1 VGAVDPAI
9 LEWLRREMGDR
20 LMATV
25 RTLSSIPLP
34 PESFEARRNQYYS
47 TRILKEML
55 GNVPG
60 DALKLLGVTDKDLC
74 IPILTYVFGEAQV
87 GGTAAIVSLARLR
100 QEHYGLA
107 PDPPLLLERL
117 RKESLHELGHT
128 FGLFHCPSRECVM
141 YLSNTVVD
149 VDTRGRDFCA
159 GCRTVVA
166 SNTVT
171 ERRG

>member
-1 VGAVDPAI
+1 MEDCLV
-9 LEWLRREMGDR
+9 
-20 LMATV
+20 ATV
-25 RTLSSIPLP
+25 QTMPSIPVP

-47 TRILKEML
+47 TKILKEML
-55 GNVPG
+55 GEVPQ
-60 DALKLLGVTDKDLC
+60 DALKLLGVTDRDLC

-87 GGTAAIVSLARLR
+87 GGTAAVVSLARLR
-100 QEHYGLA
+100 QEYYGLT
-107 PDPPLLLERL
+107 PDRPLLLERL

-128 FGLFHCPSRECVM
+128 FGLIHCPSRDCVM

-149 VDTRGRDFCA
+149 VDTRGRDFCM

-166 SNTVT
+166 SKTAT

>member
-1 VGAVDPAI
+1 MDHGV
-9 LEWLRREMGDR
+9 LQWLRKEMGDC

-25 RTLSSIPLP
+25 RILPALPVP

-55 GNVPG
+55 GEVPQ

-87 GGTAAIVSLARLR
+87 GGTAAVVSLARLR

-107 PDPPLLLERL
+107 PNRPLLLERL

-128 FGLFHCPSRECVM
+128 FGLVHCPLRECVM

-149 VDTRGRDFCA
+149 VDTRGRDFCT
-159 GCRTVVA
+159 GCQTVVA
-166 SNTVT
+166 SKNTAA

>member
-1 VGAVDPAI
+1 
-9 LEWLRREMGDR
+9 MGDC

-25 RTLSSIPLP
+25 RILPALPVP

-55 GNVPG
+55 GEVPQ

-87 GGTAAIVSLARLR
+87 GGTAAVVSLARLR

-107 PDPPLLLERL
+107 PNRPLLLERL

-128 FGLFHCPSRECVM
+128 FGLVHCPLRECVM

-149 VDTRGRDFCA
+149 VDTRGRDFCT
-159 GCRTVVA
+159 GCQTVVA
-166 SNTVT
+166 SKNTAA

>member
-1 VGAVDPAI
+1 
-9 LEWLRREMGDR
+9 MGDC
-20 LMATV
+20 LMANV
-25 RTLSSIPLP
+25 RLLP
-34 PESFEARRNQYYS
+34 PIPVPPDSFDARRSQYYS

-55 GNVPG
+55 GEVPH

-87 GGTAAIVSLARLR
+87 GGTAAVVSLARLR

-107 PDPPLLLERL
+107 PDKPLLLERL

-128 FGLFHCPSRECVM
+128 FGLVHCPSRDCVM

-149 VDTRGRDFCA
+149 VDTRGRDFCD
-159 GCRTVVA
+159 GCQTVVGSGA
-166 SNTVT
+166 TT

>member
-1 VGAVDPAI
+1 
-9 LEWLRREMGDR
+9 MGDR

-25 RTLSSIPLP
+25 RTLTSIPLP

-47 TRILKEML
+47 TMILKEML
-55 GNVPG
+55 GNVPR

-87 GGTAAIVSLARLR
+87 GGTAAVVSLARLR
-100 QEHYGLA
+100 QEHYGLS
-107 PDPPLLLERL
+107 PDRPLLLERL

-141 YLSNTVVD
+141 YISNTVVD
-149 VDTRGRDFCA
+149 VDTRGRDFCP
-159 GCRTVVA
+159 GCQTVVA

>member
-1 VGAVDPAI
+1 VDHGI
-9 LEWLRREMGDR
+9 LEWLRNEMGDR

-47 TRILKEML
+47 TMILKEML
-55 GNVPG
+55 GNVPR

-87 GGTAAIVSLARLR
+87 GGTAAVVSLARLR

-107 PDPPLLLERL
+107 PDRPLLLERL

-149 VDTRGRDFCA
+149 VDTRGRDFCT
-159 GCRTVVA
+159 GCQTVVT

>member
-1 VGAVDPAI
+1 
-9 LEWLRREMGDR
+9 MGDC

-25 RTLSSIPLP
+25 RTMPSIPVP

-47 TRILKEML
+47 TKICKEML
-55 GNVPG
+55 GDVPQ
-60 DALKLLGVTDKDLC
+60 DALKLLGVTDEDLC

-87 GGTAAIVSLARLR
+87 GGTAAVVSLARLR

-107 PDPPLLLERL
+107 PDRPLLLERL

-128 FGLFHCPSRECVM
+128 FGLIHCPLRDCVM

-149 VDTRGRDFCA
+149 VDTRGGDFCR

-166 SNTVT
+166 SNTGT
-171 ERRG
+171 ERQG

>member
-1 VGAVDPAI
+1 
-9 LEWLRREMGDR
+9 MGDR

-47 TRILKEML
+47 TLILKEML
-55 GNVPG
+55 GNVPR

-87 GGTAAIVSLARLR
+87 GGTAAVVSLARLR

-107 PDPPLLLERL
+107 PDRPLLLERL

-128 FGLFHCPSRECVM
+128 FGLYHCPSRECVM
-141 YLSNTVVD
+141 YISNTVVD
-149 VDTRGRDFCA
+149 VDTRGRDFCT
-159 GCRTVVA
+159 GCQTVVA

>member
-1 VGAVDPAI
+1 MDHAI
-9 LEWLRREMGDR
+9 LHWLRKEMGDC

-25 RTLSSIPLP
+25 RTMPPIPVP
-34 PESFEARRNQYYS
+34 AESFEPRRNQYYS

-55 GNVPG
+55 GEVPE
-60 DALKLLGVTDKDLC
+60 DAFKLLGVTNKDLC

-87 GGTAAIVSLARLR
+87 GGTAAVVSLARLR
-100 QEHYGLA
+100 QEHYGLS

-128 FGLFHCPSRECVM
+128 FGLIHCPSRDCVM

-149 VDTRGRDFCA
+149 VDTRGRDYCR
-159 GCRTVVA
+159 GCETVVA
-166 SNTVT
+166 SRTAT

>member
-1 VGAVDPAI
+1 
-9 LEWLRREMGDR
+9 MGDC

-25 RTLSSIPLP
+25 QTMPSIPVP

-47 TRILKEML
+47 TKILKEML
-55 GNVPG
+55 GDVPQ
-60 DALKLLGVTDKDLC
+60 DALKLLGVTDEDLC

-87 GGTAAIVSLARLR
+87 GGTAAVVSLARLR
-100 QEHYGLA
+100 QEHYGLT
-107 PDPPLLLERL
+107 PDRPLLLERL

-128 FGLFHCPSRECVM
+128 FGLIHCPLRECVM

-149 VDTRGRDFCA
+149 VDTRGRDFCMA
-159 GCRTVVA
+159 CRMVVA
-166 SNTVT
+166 ANTAT

>member
-1 VGAVDPAI
+1 
-9 LEWLRREMGDR
+9 
-20 LMATV
+20 
-25 RTLSSIPLP
+25 
-34 PESFEARRNQYYS
+34 
-47 TRILKEML
+47 ML
-55 GNVPG
+55 GNVPQ

-87 GGTAAIVSLARLR
+87 GGTAAVVSLARLR

-107 PDPPLLLERL
+107 PDRPLLLERL

-128 FGLFHCPSRECVM
+128 FGLVHCPLRECVM

-149 VDTRGRDFCA
+149 VDTRGRDFCT
-159 GCRTVVA
+159 GCQTVMA
-166 SNTVT
+166 SNNTAT

>member
-1 VGAVDPAI
+1 VDHGI
-9 LEWLRREMGDR
+9 LEWLRNEMGDR

-34 PESFEARRNQYYS
+34 PGSFESRRNQYYS
-47 TRILKEML
+47 TMILKEML
-55 GNVPG
+55 GNVPR

-87 GGTAAIVSLARLR
+87 GETAAVVSLARLR

-107 PDPPLLLERL
+107 PDRPLLLERL
-117 RKESLHELGHT
+117 RKECLHELGHT
-128 FGLFHCPSRECVM
+128 FGLFHCTSRECVM

-149 VDTRGRDFCA
+149 VDTRGRDFCT
-159 GCRTVVA
+159 GCQTVVA